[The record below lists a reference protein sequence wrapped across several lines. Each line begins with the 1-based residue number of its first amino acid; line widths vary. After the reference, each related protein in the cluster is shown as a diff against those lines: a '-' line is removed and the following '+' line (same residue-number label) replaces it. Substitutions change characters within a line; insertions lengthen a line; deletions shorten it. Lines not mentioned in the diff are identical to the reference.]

1 MGTAYRNEPVNY
13 NINTRQ
19 SSKYWWASTV
29 LAFIPAFL
37 VILLFRLYLYHYL
50 EIFGA
55 QCLGLRILK
64 RKVLGLKLIKTLLRI
79 LKSRSQI
86 LKPGSHSLMKSSIYH
101 HIWGVGVGGGG
112 VLGLIITGYVPLA
125 SQHPY
130 PNIVYSVVNHRP
142 PPQPLWGKYVIFMI
156 PIIQPISI
164 LMN

>member
-55 QCLGLRILK
+55 QCLRLRIL
-64 RKVLGLKLIKTLLRI
+64 RGKVLDLKLIKTLLRI
-79 LKSRSQI
+79 LKSQSQI
-86 LKPGSHSLMKSSIYH
+86 LKPGSHSLTKSPIYH
-101 HIWGVGVGGGG
+101 HIWGVGVGG
-112 VLGLIITGYVPLA
+112 VLGLIIAGYVPLA
-125 SQHPY
+125 SQHPF
-130 PNIVYSVVNHRP
+130 PNIVYSAANYRP
-142 PPQPLWGKYVIFMI
+142 PPQSLWGKYVIFTI
-156 PIIQPISI
+156 PIQSISI
-164 LMN
+164 FMN